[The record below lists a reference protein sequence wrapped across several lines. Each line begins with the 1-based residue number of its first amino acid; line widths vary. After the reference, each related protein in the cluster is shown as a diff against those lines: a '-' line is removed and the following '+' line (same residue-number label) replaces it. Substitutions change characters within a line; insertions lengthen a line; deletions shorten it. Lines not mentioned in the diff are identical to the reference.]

1 MANPRYY
8 RTEDPYERIPMHQ
21 LAKINNED
29 PWFGLGY
36 LLAQGYNHAYN
47 QRGIDKGIE
56 AGNQMINEAL
66 GESGQPAGGQAEPA
80 SDVLYNAA
88 ERAGVLSP
96 HQDNGTPQERA
107 QKAVMGDKPKLSMD
121 GNAPQ
126 TQAPKTPE
134 EVSNQQPEY
143 QEKATKAVMGEPT
156 IDPGPT
162 KEQLKADKYAY
173 FVDKYSGSPNPDG
186 DANAARSFAATA
198 EQQLQRLNAL
208 QGFNKQQLRS
218 NIEQRLIADG
228 RPSNQREAILESL
241 DPILDAKEKSVNDE
255 LFNLYNNAYQSR
267 VQAGDFSGAQSL
279 VPNMARYN
287 PQLASAAVAGVPTIK
302 DQWNLAN
309 EREDAATAHGYR
321 MEEADNRLGNA
332 KELADYNR
340 MAEYMQRYNSFK
352 LLYPNVPDAT
362 LQGMALSGLDPTKGT
377 GGKGGAGGSGG
388 GVSASTALNAI
399 KEEIDMYDNWK
410 ANNPDSNAAYP
421 RQRQLNAAQTQL
433 SKMYGYDPD
442 AVSANPNYYAI
453 MSGWTDTLK
462 QVQQA
467 MLNGEQAPS
476 RAALERVLRSEAG
489 DMADQILKETDWAA
503 FGLDGNS
510 NSGRRKLDTITPP
523 GMTGR

>member
-56 AGNQMINEAL
+56 AGNEMINEAL

-107 QKAVMGDKPKLSMD
+107 QKAVMGDTPKLSMD

-126 TQAPKTPE
+126 AQAPKTPE
-134 EVSNQQPEY
+134 EVSKQQPEY

-156 IDPGPT
+156 IDSGPT

-255 LFNLYNNAYQSR
+255 LFGLYNNAYQAR
-267 VQAGDFSGAQSL
+267 VQAGDFAGAQSL
-279 VPNMARYN
+279 VPSMARYN
-287 PQLASAAVAGVPTIK
+287 PQLASAAVAGVPTLK
-302 DQWNLAN
+302 DQWTLAN
-309 EREDAATAHGYR
+309 EREDAATRQQYALGR
-321 MEEADNRLGNA
+321 MDHSLANA
-332 KELADYNR
+332 IELADHNR

-362 LQGMALSGLDPTKGT
+362 LQGMALSGADPTKGA

-388 GVSASTALNAI
+388 GVSASTQLSAAKDIMSRGDKWASESRRPITEWENYDQYQHASKLIDELTGFDPEAAKNSPNYNTGM
-399 KEEIDMYDNWK
+399 KELTDVLM
-410 ANNPDSNAAYP
+410 NPDKPP
-421 RQRQLNAAQTQL
+421 REAVERALRAKYGDLAD
-433 SKMYGYDPD
+433 KMIADADWDAFYGSGDSGGSG
-442 AVSANPNYYAI
+442 SA
-453 MSGWTDTLK
+453 SGLY
-462 QVQQA
+462 
-467 MLNGEQAPS
+467 G
-476 RAALERVLRSEAG
+476 AG
-489 DMADQILKETDWAA
+489 RTAGG
-503 FGLDGNS
+503 F
-510 NSGRRKLDTITPP
+510 R
-523 GMTGR
+523 